1 MKRIL
6 STLLMLSMV
15 MAAMA
20 EEKLYV
26 AGEQLNLSKTY
37 SQVYLDALGGGYF
50 DYYPSAKRLI
60 LTGVTIERSGDGR
73 NGIDSSVAGLR
84 IEFVGIN
91 SIKTSAACLK
101 LQSNTTLVNE
111 GTVKLTCTG
120 SNEGIYIMNTSTVT
134 IQGGTW
140 KIQASSGTGIEGKDK
155 NQTVYIYDDENCPLY
170 LTVNGKNG
178 CILDLKYLYVGKGI
192 DVCEPVRDKLNQNYI
207 ESFNT
212 GIKRFS
218 TALYNVGT
226 TNSIKNRDV
235 VIGTPAFELGG
246 HGFTTN
252 TTSII
257 ASTITGVTYDKST
270 KTLKMVN
277 AQINEGYFRPYLD
290 DMKIEINGTRNTL
303 NYYGDHS
310 CIISD
315 KLLTIN
321 GNGTLTTGP
330 ITLNTNGYLHI
341 RNGATINI
349 INAKNTKPGI
359 DGVGVVFV
367 DNTTLNIDVQS
378 EAVCC
383 STKIEL
389 LGSIISSPSN
399 AILADKTKVE
409 GYNFYTVNKD
419 GEGCYIIDKD
429 LNDIKDQL
437 SIVKGTAYDL
447 WVGGVRVNSANKNNL
462 NNGSCSYNTS
472 TKTLLLNNAK
482 ISLTNGFFASDAID
496 NGIDGLTIQN
506 QGTSELSSN
515 KGNGIFSNKAFTIK
529 GNGHLKVTTGGSTS
543 SAIYYDGSSNGYM
556 TISDIELTATGGE
569 YAILGNTDVNTG
581 KVSVVDVTNSTLH
594 LYGSSK
600 AIDVTSFDPNGNCYI
615 TTPSGG
621 INAITTITNAS
632 GTPAKKVEIEPKKG
646 IVTAIEAVTPI
657 EEVGETSIYTPSGIL
672 VWKGT
677 GQPQLPS
684 GIYMIKKN
692 GKTKKVQ
699 F

>member
-1 MKRIL
+1 
-6 STLLMLSMV
+6 

-111 GTVKLTCTG
+111 GTVNLTCKG

-140 KIQASSGTGIEGKDK
+140 KILASSENGTGIEGKDK

-207 ESFNT
+207 ESFDT

-226 TNSIKNRDV
+226 TNLIKNQDV

-257 ASTITGVTYDKST
+257 ASTITGVTYINST
-270 KTLKMVN
+270 KTLKMSN
-277 AQINEGYFRPYLD
+277 ASTTEGSFVPRLD
-290 DMKIEINGTRNTL
+290 DMTIELNRTNTL
-303 NYYGDHS
+303 SYDGSNES
-310 CIISD
+310 IITNQ
-315 KLLTIN
+315 KKLTIK
-321 GNGTLTTGP
+321 GNGTLNTGP
-330 ITLNTNGYLHI
+330 IYVGPNSSLDIKG
-341 RNGATINI
+341 GATVSITND
-349 INAKNTKPGI
+349 KNTKPGI
-359 DGVGVVFV
+359 NGTGVVLV
-367 DNTTLNIDVQS
+367 DASTSNTTLNIDVKP

-383 STKIEL
+383 SAKIEL
-389 LGSIISSPSN
+389 LGSVISSPSN
-399 AILADKTKVE
+399 AILANKAKVDDYYI
-409 GYNFYTVNKD
+409 YNVNKD
-419 GEGCYIIDKD
+419 GKGCIIIDKD
-429 LNDIKDQL
+429 LNEIKDQL

-472 TKTLLLNNAK
+472 TKTLQLNNAK
-482 ISLTNGFFASDAID
+482 ISLTNDNFACYAID

-506 QGTSELSSN
+506 QGTSELSS
-515 KGNGIFSNKAFTIK
+515 KYFGIYSNKTFTIK
-529 GNGHLKVTTGGSTS
+529 GNGHLKVTGGSKQLDN
-543 SAIYYDGSSNGYM
+543 SAIYFEGTDHVFM
-556 TISDIELTATGGE
+556 TISDIELTATGGN

-600 AIDVTSFDPNGNCYI
+600 AIYVTAFDPNGNCYI

-657 EEVGETSIYTPSGIL
+657 EEVGETSIYTPLGIL